1 MIRTKVK
8 GTRFKAASNPENEPD
23 FYSMPI
29 VTPVASESS
38 SCCDAQNVV
47 SSSSDSSLS
56 MLPLHSASFSVDQI
70 SYCNSLPNTQAISSS
85 LNQFLAAHS
94 KSDSSI
100 CINNPVS
107 VKVETSKDWND
118 VDNQEDLDDFSIDWS
133 ETFDNEF
140 EASLSDDVQLSY
152 MLEKLLED

>member
-23 FYSMPI
+23 FYSMPF
-29 VTPVASESS
+29 VTPVASETS

-47 SSSSDSSLS
+47 SSSDSSLS
-56 MLPLHSASFSVDQI
+56 TLPLHSASFSVDQI
-70 SYCNSLPNTQAISSS
+70 SYGNSLPNTQAISSS

-107 VKVETSKDWND
+107 VKVESSQDWND
-118 VDNQEDLDDFSIDWS
+118 VNNQEDLDDFSIDWS

-140 EASLSDDVQLSY
+140 ETSLNDDVQLSY